1 MGLPMRREIR
11 TRPGLRDGRST
22 ELATR
27 ISRLLPTVHLSYIE
41 VRDVFI
47 LQGYHDLD
55 DRTFGRLFI
64 DPVCSELLKA
74 GDQRSP
80 AGAGIAA
87 HEAAEQESSWDY
99 SIEIA
104 VKPGVTDTVAD
115 TAAAA
120 LASETGVEIVGTA
133 DASLSGN
140 ATPEK
145 GTVQTARRYL
155 LGGLGFE
162 EAQAVAAELHNPLI
176 EFAEILSRET
186 YRAGKRHPDT
196 YPLHPDPAPPTVER
210 YDVSSMDDPALIELS
225 NERLLALSREELHAI
240 AEHYRDP
247 KIIEARMA
255 AGLPAEATDCEL
267 EMLAQTWSEHCK
279 HKIFQAGIRYLEYS
293 GAPDPQGSSQT
304 SVSEERIEGLFA
316 TYIRGTT
323 DAVSK
328 GREDILSVFHDNS
341 GVVAFDDEHVVCFK
355 AETHNS
361 PSALDPYGGAI
372 TGIVG
377 VNRDIMGTGRGARPI
392 LNTNV
397 LCFGYPDTSG
407 SELPRG
413 IMPPER
419 VLRGVHHGIVDGG
432 NQSGIPTVAGAFL
445 FDESFMGKPLVFCGT
460 AGIMP
465 RLLGGRP
472 SWEEDIDPGDIAVMV
487 GGRIGKDGIHG
498 ATFSSLALEEESPS
512 SAVQIGDPITQ
523 RRMMDFLLEAR
534 DLGLYKGITDNG
546 AGGLSS
552 SLGEMARSSGG
563 VEIELASCPLKYP
576 GLAPWEILVSES
588 QERMSLALD
597 PSTQVQFF
605 ELARRRG
612 VEASR
617 VGRFTGDGY
626 IRLYYENKAVGLLP
640 LSFLHD
646 GVPQMELC
654 ARWIPPEHRYAAS
667 IVPALPIHTKQLP
680 DLGTP
685 PLPAHT
691 DHPERLRADFLRI
704 LANPNV
710 SSKES
715 WIRQYDHEVQA
726 ASYGKPFS
734 GPEQAGPSD
743 GAVLRPGFS
752 GSRGLSVTHG
762 ICPRYGD
769 WDTEH
774 MAAAAVD
781 EAYRAHIA
789 LGGDPDRAYLLD
801 NFCWPDPVQSEST
814 PDGEYK
820 LAQLVRACRGLR
832 SACEAYGLPLISGK
846 DSMKNDADLAGRKV
860 SVRPTLLMSLI
871 GIIEQSENYVSSDFK
886 VAGDLIYLLGETRG
900 ELGGTMYETVSGH
913 PLGES
918 PCPNLTTAP
927 SFYRA
932 VAALTGAGLVR
943 SAHDLSDGGLAIAV
957 AECAIAS
964 RTAGTAY
971 GADIKLEALPLGA
984 RPGRADLIPLFE
996 TARLLFSESCSRFLV
1011 TVAPKDRVAFEAGM
1025 KGFSFAQV
1033 GTVTQ
1038 KAFVRFTRSGEELVQ
1053 IPVAELEEAFTTPI
1067 LPGESRHDR
1076 RATVEGPSRAVS
1088 ASGAAKATKITKN
1101 TRTTKKPEDA
1111 QQPKSEPL
1119 GSNLSAEGAPR
1130 ALVLTGYG
1138 INADLELAE
1147 AFRRAG
1153 GSVEML
1159 PFSELLLDARL
1170 LSRGRILALPGGF
1183 SFGDHLGSGM
1193 VLAGLLKRKLRQEID
1208 AYVADGGLVLGV
1220 CNGFQVLVKS
1230 GLLPNL
1236 SGDWEPAVSLT
1247 HNDQACF
1254 EDSWVSLDREPGNTS
1269 PWLTGLTRL
1278 ECPIRHGEGRFVYAS
1293 ADVRE
1298 GIRQGKL
1305 IAFRY
1310 SGRNPNGSADNV
1322 AGITDVSGRILG
1334 LMPHPEAF
1342 LEPSLHPAYPR
1353 SRYGD
1358 YPLPED
1364 ALAPFRNA
1372 VSYAG
1377 QI

>member
-1 MGLPMRREIR
+1 MRREIR
-11 TRPGLRDGRST
+11 TKPGLQDGRST

-27 ISRLLPTVHLSYIE
+27 ISRLLPTVHLNYIE

-47 LQGYHDLD
+47 LQGYHDVD
-55 DRTFGRLFI
+55 DRVFGRVFI
-64 DPVCSELLKA
+64 DPVCSELLSET
-74 GDQRSP
+74 DP
-80 AGAGIAA
+80 ETELGAGPASPGA
-87 HEAAEQESSWDY
+87 TEQTSTWNY

-104 VKPGVTDTVAD
+104 VKPGVTDTIAD
-115 TAAAA
+115 TAEEA
-120 LASETGVEIVGTA
+120 LAAELGLEDSAGSGPTGTVSA
-133 DASLSGN
+133 QN
-140 ATPEK
+140 

-155 LGGLGFE
+155 LGGVGLE
-162 EAQAVAAELHNPLI
+162 EAQAVAAEIHNPLI
-176 EFAEILSRET
+176 EFAEIISREAFT
-186 YRAGKRHPDT
+186 AGKRHPEF
-196 YPLHPDPAPPTVER
+196 YPLHPDPVPPDVGI
-210 YDVSSMDDPALIELS
+210 YDVASMDEPALEQLS
-225 NERLLALSREELHAI
+225 NERLLALSRKELRAI

-247 KIIEARMA
+247 KLIEARLA
-255 AGLPAEATDCEL
+255 AGLPAGATDCEL

-279 HKIFQAGIRYLEYS
+279 HKIFQAKIRYLEYS
-293 GAPDPQGSSQT
+293 GATETQGSSPT
-304 SVSEERIEGLFA
+304 STREERIDGLFA
-316 TYIRGTT
+316 TYIRGATET
-323 DAVSK
+323 VAQ
-328 GREDILSVFHDNS
+328 GRDDILSVFHDNS
-341 GVVAFDDEHVVCFK
+341 GVVAFDDENVVCFK

-397 LCFGYPDTSG
+397 LCFGYPDTSA

-419 VLRGVHHGIVDGG
+419 VLRGVHNGIVDGG

-445 FDESFMGKPLVFCGT
+445 FDESYMGKPLVFCGT

-465 RLLGGRP
+465 RMLGGRP
-472 SWEEDIDPGDIAVMV
+472 SWEEDIDPGDLAVML

-563 VEIELASCPLKYP
+563 IEIELASCPLKYP

-588 QERMSLALD
+588 QERMSLALE
-597 PSTQVQFF
+597 PATQARFF
-605 ELARRRG
+605 ELAHRRG
-612 VEASR
+612 VEATK
-617 VGRFTGDGY
+617 VGNFTGDGF
-626 IRLYYENKAVGLLP
+626 IRLSYEEKPVGLLP

-646 GVPQMELC
+646 GVPQMELN
-654 ARWIPPEHRYAAS
+654 ARWIPPEHRYASSS
-667 IVPALPIHTKQLP
+667 IPALPVHTRLLP
-680 DLGTP
+680 DPGIP
-685 PLPAHT
+685 PLPAST
-691 DHPERLRADFLRI
+691 DHPEQLRADFLRI

-710 SSKES
+710 ASKET
-715 WIRQYDHEVQA
+715 WIRRYDHEVQGA
-726 ASYGKPFS
+726 TYGKPFT

-832 SACEAYGLPLISGK
+832 EACEAYGLPLISGK
-846 DSMKNDADLAGRKV
+846 DSMKNDADIAGRKV
-860 SVRPTLLMSLI
+860 SVRPTLLVSLL
-871 GIIEQSENYVSSDFK
+871 GIIEHAEQYVSSDFK
-886 VAGDLIYLLGETRG
+886 VAGDLIYVIGQTRG
-900 ELGGTMYETVSGH
+900 ELGGTMYELVSGS

-918 PCPNLTTAP
+918 PAPDLSTAP
-927 SFYRA
+927 ALYRA
-932 VAALTGAGLVR
+932 VAKLSGAGLLR
-943 SAHDLSDGGLAIAV
+943 SAHDLSDGGLAIAA

-964 RTAGTAY
+964 RNDGKAL
-971 GADIKLEALPLGA
+971 GADIKLEALPLGP
-984 RPGRADLIPLFE
+984 RPGRPDQVPLFE

-1011 TVAPKDRVAFEAGM
+1011 TIAPKDKAEFEASL
-1025 KGFSFAQV
+1025 KGFPYAKV
-1033 GTVTQ
+1033 GEVTR
-1038 KAFVRFTRSGEELVQ
+1038 KPFVRFTRSGEELVR
-1053 IPVAELEEAFTTPI
+1053 IPVEELEDAFTTPI
-1067 LPGESRHDR
+1067 LPGEPR
-1076 RATVEGPSRAVS
+1076 RVKQTGGEPPVDAKLPSGTVRRPKAVLAASEGV
-1088 ASGAAKATKITKN
+1088 
-1101 TRTTKKPEDA
+1101 
-1111 QQPKSEPL
+1111 
-1119 GSNLSAEGAPR
+1119 AENAPR

-1153 GSVEML
+1153 ADVEML
-1159 PFSELLLDARL
+1159 PFSELLLDSRALR
-1170 LSRGRILALPGGF
+1170 RGRILALPGGF

-1193 VLAGLLKRKLRQEID
+1193 VLAGLLKRKLRKDIES
-1208 AYVADGGLVLGV
+1208 YVADGGLVLGV

-1269 PWLTGLTRL
+1269 PWLNGLSRL
-1278 ECPIRHGEGRFVYAS
+1278 ECPVRHGEGRFVYAS
-1293 ADVRE
+1293 SDVRE
-1298 GIRQGKL
+1298 AVRERKL

-1310 SGRNPNGSADNV
+1310 SSRNPNGSEDDV
-1322 AGITDVSGRILG
+1322 AGLTDVSGRVLG
-1334 LMPHPEAF
+1334 VMPHPEAF
-1342 LEPSLHPAYPR
+1342 LEPALHPAYPG
-1353 SRYGD
+1353 SRCGGN
-1358 YPLPED
+1358 PVPND

-1372 VSYAG
+1372 VSHLRRE
-1377 QI
+1377 

>member
-1 MGLPMRREIR
+1 MRREIR
-11 TRPGLRDGRST
+11 TKPSLHDGRST

-27 ISRLLPTVHLSYIE
+27 ISRLLPKVHLSYIE

-47 LQGYHDLD
+47 LQGYCDVD
-55 DRTFGRLFI
+55 DQVFGRVFI
-64 DPVCSELLKA
+64 DPVCSELLKETEA
-74 GDQRSP
+74 ETESGFGFSGP
-80 AGAGIAA
+80 GAP
-87 HEAAEQESSWDY
+87 EPTSTWNY

-115 TAAAA
+115 TAEEA
-120 LASETGVEIVGTA
+120 LAAEIGLEGSGSSGPDAGTVSETI
-133 DASLSGN
+133 S
-140 ATPEK
+140 
-145 GTVQTARRYL
+145 TVQTARRYL
-155 LGGLGFE
+155 LGGVGFE
-162 EAQAVAAELHNPLI
+162 EAQAIAAEIHNPLI
-176 EFAEILSRET
+176 EFAEIISREAFD
-186 YRAGKRHPDT
+186 AGERHPAF
-196 YPLHPDPAPPTVER
+196 YPLHPDPVPPVVEM
-210 YDVSSMDDPALIELS
+210 YDVAGMDESALVQLS

-247 KIIEARMA
+247 KLIEARLA
-255 AGLPAEATDCEL
+255 AGLPAGATDCEL

-279 HKIFQAGIRYLEYS
+279 HKIFQARIRYLEYS
-293 GAPDPQGSSQT
+293 GAPETQGSGPT
-304 SVSEERIEGLFA
+304 STREERIDGLFG
-316 TYIRGTT
+316 TFIRGATET
-323 DAVSK
+323 VAH
-328 GREDILSVFHDNS
+328 GRDDILSVFHDNS

-397 LCFGYPDTSG
+397 LCFGYPDTAA

-419 VLRGVHHGIVDGG
+419 VLRGVHQGIVDGG

-445 FDESFMGKPLVFCGT
+445 FDESYMGKPLVFCGT

-465 RLLGGRP
+465 RMLAGRP
-472 SWEEDIDPGDIAVMV
+472 SWEEDIDPGDLAVMV

-534 DLGLYKGITDNG
+534 DLGLYKGVTDNG

-588 QERMSLALD
+588 QERMSLAID
-597 PSTQVQFF
+597 PATQAQFF

-612 VEASR
+612 VEATK
-617 VGRFTGDGY
+617 VGRFTGDGFV
-626 IRLYYENKAVGLLP
+626 RLSYQEKPVGLLP

-646 GVPQMELC
+646 GVPRMELS
-654 ARWIPPEHRYAAS
+654 ARWIPPEHRYASS
-667 IVPALPIHTKQLP
+667 IIPALPIHSKLP
-680 DLGTP
+680 PDPGAP
-685 PLPAHT
+685 PLPAYT
-691 DHPERLRADFLRI
+691 DHPEQLRADFLRI
-704 LANPNV
+704 LSNPNV
-710 SSKES
+710 ASKET
-715 WIRQYDHEVQA
+715 WIRRYDHEVQGA
-726 ASYGKPFS
+726 TYGKPFS

-752 GSRGLSVTHG
+752 GTRGLSVTHG

-789 LGGDPDRAYLLD
+789 LGGDPDRAYVLD

-832 SACEAYGLPLISGK
+832 KACEAYGLPLISGK
-846 DSMKNDADLAGRKV
+846 DSMKNDADIAGRKV
-860 SVRPTLLMSLI
+860 SVRPTLLVSLL
-871 GIIEQSENYVSSDFK
+871 GIIQHAEKYVSSDFK
-886 VAGDLIYLLGETRG
+886 VAGDLIYVLGQTRG
-900 ELGGTMYETVSGH
+900 ELGGTMYESVSGS

-918 PCPNLTTAP
+918 PAPDLSTAP
-927 SFYRA
+927 ALYRA
-932 VAALTGAGLVR
+932 VAALSSAGLLR

-957 AECAIAS
+957 AESALAS
-964 RTAGTAY
+964 QNDGRAL
-971 GADIKLEALPLGA
+971 GADIKLEALPLGP
-984 RPGRADLIPLFE
+984 RPGRPDTVPLFE

-1011 TVAPKDRVAFEAGM
+1011 TVAPKDRAEFEAILNGLPY
-1025 KGFSFAQV
+1025 ARV
-1033 GTVTQ
+1033 GEVTR
-1038 KAFVRFTRSGEELVQ
+1038 KSFVRFTRSGEELIR
-1053 IPVAELEEAFTTPI
+1053 IPVEELEEAYTTPI
-1067 LPGESRHDR
+1067 LPGEPRQVQQARVKPLVDAHLPSG
-1076 RATVEGPSRAVS
+1076 TVKT
-1088 ASGAAKATKITKN
+1088 SGTVKRPQVTHA
-1101 TRTTKKPEDA
+1101 
-1111 QQPKSEPL
+1111 
-1119 GSNLSAEGAPR
+1119 GSGRVPDDAPR

-1153 GSVEML
+1153 AEVELL
-1159 PFSELLLDARL
+1159 PFSELLQDSRALR
-1170 LSRGRILALPGGF
+1170 RGRILALPGGF

-1193 VLAGLLKRKLRQEID
+1193 VLAALLKRKLRQDIES
-1208 AYVADGGLVLGV
+1208 YVADGGLVLGV

-1236 SGDWEPAVSLT
+1236 SGDWEPVVSLT
-1247 HNDQACF
+1247 HNNQACF
-1254 EDSWVSLDREPGNTS
+1254 EDSWVSLDPEPGNTS
-1269 PWLTGLTRL
+1269 PWLHGLSRL
-1278 ECPIRHGEGRFVYAS
+1278 ECPVRHGEGRFVYAD
-1293 ADVRE
+1293 ADVRDE
-1298 GIRQGKL
+1298 IRERKL
-1305 IAFRY
+1305 IALRY
-1310 SGRNPNGSADNV
+1310 SSRNPNGSEDDV
-1322 AGITDVSGRILG
+1322 AGLTDVSGQVLG

-1342 LEPSLHPAYPR
+1342 LEPALHPAYPR
-1353 SRYGD
+1353 SRCGGD
-1358 YPLPED
+1358 PAPID

-1372 VSYAG
+1372 VSHLRNE
-1377 QI
+1377 

>member
-1 MGLPMRREIR
+1 MRREIQ
-11 TRPGLRDGRST
+11 TKPGLADGRST

-27 ISRLLPTVHLSYIE
+27 ISRLLPTVHLSYLE

-47 LQGYHDLD
+47 LQGDHGVD
-55 DRTFGRLFI
+55 DSVFGRVFI
-64 DPVCSELLKA
+64 DPVCSELFKETDTVTEA
-74 GDQRSP
+74 MPS
-80 AGAGIAA
+80 GAAPVDTEPI
-87 HEAAEQESSWDY
+87 STWNY

-115 TAAAA
+115 TAEQAVAAE
-120 LASETGVEIVGTA
+120 LGLDSFGSRVSNASGTA
-133 DASLSGN
+133 KAV
-140 ATPEK
+140 
-145 GTVQTARRYL
+145 TVQTARRYL

-162 EAQAVAAELHNPLI
+162 EACAVAAEIHNPLI
-176 EFAEILSRET
+176 EFAEIISRQE
-186 YRAGKRHPDT
+186 YNAGKRHPDE
-196 YPLHPDPAPPTVER
+196 YPLHPDPVPPAVDT
-210 YDVSSMDDPALIELS
+210 YDLTTMGEPDLAQLS
-225 NERLLALSREELHAI
+225 HERLLALSREELYAI

-247 KIIEARMA
+247 ATKKARLA
-255 AGLPAEATDCEL
+255 AGLSAAATDCEL

-279 HKIFQAGIRYLEYS
+279 HKIFQAKIRYLEHS
-293 GAPDPQGSSQT
+293 AAPDTPGSAMNST
-304 SVSEERIEGLFA
+304 GEELIDGLFG
-316 TYIRGTT
+316 TFIRGATET
-323 DAVSK
+323 VAE
-328 GREDILSVFHDNS
+328 GREDVLSVFHDNS

-397 LCFGYPDTSG
+397 LCFGYPDTAG

-419 VLRGVHHGIVDGG
+419 VLRGVHRGIVDGG

-445 FDESFMGKPLVFCGT
+445 FDESYMGKPLVFCGT
-460 AGIMP
+460 AGLMP
-465 RLLGGRP
+465 RLLGGTP
-472 SWEEDIDPGDIAVMV
+472 SWEEDIDPGDLAVMV

-563 VEIELASCPLKYP
+563 IEIELASCPLKYP

-597 PSTQVQFF
+597 PATRDKFF
-605 ELARRRG
+605 DLARRRG
-612 VEASR
+612 VEATE
-617 VGRFTGDGY
+617 VGRFTGDGI
-626 IRLYYENKAVGLLP
+626 IRLFYQNAAVGLLP

-646 GVPQMELC
+646 GVPQMELN
-654 ARWIPPEHRYAAS
+654 ARWVPPEHRYATS
-667 IVPALPIHTKQLP
+667 IIPSLPIHPKLLP
-680 DLGTP
+680 DPGIP
-685 PLPAHT
+685 PLPAYT

-710 SSKES
+710 ASKEA
-715 WIRQYDHEVQA
+715 WIRRYDHEVQG
-726 ASYGKPFS
+726 ASYGKPFT

-743 GAVLRPGFS
+743 GAVIRPGFS
-752 GSRGLSVTHG
+752 GKRGLSVTHG

-774 MAAAAVD
+774 MAAASVD
-781 EAYRAHIA
+781 EAYRSHIA

-801 NFCWPDPVQSEST
+801 NFCWPDSVQSEST

-832 SACEAYGLPLISGK
+832 KACEAYGLPLISGK
-846 DSMKNDADLAGRKV
+846 DSMKNDAEIAGRKV
-860 SVRPTLLMSLI
+860 SVRPTLLVSLL
-871 GIIEQSENYVSSDFK
+871 GIIENAEKYVSSDFK
-886 VAGDLIYLLGETRG
+886 VAGDLIYLIGETRG
-900 ELGGTMYETVSGH
+900 ELGGTVYESISGH

-918 PCPNLTTAP
+918 PAPDLTTAP
-927 SFYRA
+927 ALYRR
-932 VAALTGAGLVR
+932 VAALADAGLLR

-957 AECAIAS
+957 AESAIAS
-964 RTAGTAY
+964 RCAGKAL
-971 GADIKLEALPLGA
+971 GAEIKLDSVALGP
-984 RPGRADLIPLFE
+984 RPGRADLIPVFE
-996 TARLLFSESCSRFLV
+996 TARLLFSESCSRFLA
-1011 TVAPKDRVAFEAGM
+1011 TVAPKDKATFEAGL
-1025 KGFSFAQV
+1025 KGFHYGQV
-1033 GTVTQ
+1033 GKVTQ
-1038 KAFVRFTRSGEELVQ
+1038 KAYVRFSRSGEELIG
-1053 IPVAELEEAFTTPI
+1053 IPVEELEEAFTTPI
-1067 LPGESRHDR
+1067 LPGEQRHAQRTDAPCLSEAPQSRGTT
-1076 RATVEGPSRAVS
+1076 RAPRNARTGSDA
-1088 ASGAAKATKITKN
+1088 GA
-1101 TRTTKKPEDA
+1101 EDV
-1111 QQPKSEPL
+1111 
-1119 GSNLSAEGAPR
+1119 PR

-1138 INADLELAE
+1138 INADLELAD

-1153 GSVEML
+1153 ATVEMV
-1159 PFSELLLDARL
+1159 PFSELLLDPRI
-1170 LSRGRILALPGGF
+1170 LSRGRILAFPGGF

-1193 VLAGLLKRKLRQEID
+1193 VLAALLKRKLRPEIQS
-1208 AYVADGGLVLGV
+1208 YIADGGLVLGV

-1236 SGDWEPAVSLT
+1236 SGDWEPEVSLT
-1247 HNDQACF
+1247 HNKQACF
-1254 EDSWVSLDREPGNTS
+1254 EDSWVSLECESGNTS
-1269 PWLTGLTRL
+1269 PWMDGLSRI
-1278 ECPIRHGEGRFVYAS
+1278 ECPIRHGEGRFVYGS
-1293 ADVRE
+1293 SDVRDV
-1298 GIRQGKL
+1298 IQKRKL
-1305 IAFRY
+1305 IALRY
-1310 SGRNPNGSADNV
+1310 SSRNPNGSEDDV
-1322 AGITDVSGRILG
+1322 AGLTDATGQVLG

-1342 LEPSLHPAYPR
+1342 LEPALHPAYPR
-1353 SRYGD
+1353 SLCGEH
-1358 YPLPED
+1358 PVPSD

-1372 VSYAG
+1372 VSHLRRD
-1377 QI
+1377 